1 MSTKAQ
7 VSTQIYR
14 ENDHVVKATT
24 AISIIAKMTK
34 VLRISL
40 IQTKMFY
47 GKNNV
52 VISLNTNKHNKQQAT
67 NVVLSNLVFV
77 EYQQMHHGYLLIK
90 IKSPLLYTWK

>member
-34 VLRISL
+34 VR
-40 IQTKMFY
+40 
-47 GKNNV
+47 
-52 VISLNTNKHNKQQAT
+52 
-67 NVVLSNLVFV
+67 
-77 EYQQMHHGYLLIK
+77 
-90 IKSPLLYTWK
+90 